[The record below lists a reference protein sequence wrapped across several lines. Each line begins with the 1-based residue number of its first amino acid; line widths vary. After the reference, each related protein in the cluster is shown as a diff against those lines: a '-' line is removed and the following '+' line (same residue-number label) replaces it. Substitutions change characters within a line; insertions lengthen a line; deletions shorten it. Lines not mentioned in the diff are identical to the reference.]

1 MTKLTKV
8 EELIKKGERYYAN
21 RVHIDIYGKGVI
33 AGFHSRD
40 EEVKKLR
47 EALEYYANHE
57 SVIKE
62 AYHTGVTPE
71 QIQVVHTF
79 INHVAKKALEE
90 TKDEK

>member
-8 EELIKKGERYYAN
+8 EELIKKGEKYYAN

-47 EALEYYANHE
+47 DALEFLCGDKCAHQNPCYAKD
-57 SVIKE
+57 I
-62 AYHTGVTPE
+62 
-71 QIQVVHTF
+71 
-79 INHVAKKALEE
+79 LEE
-90 TKDEK
+90 TKD